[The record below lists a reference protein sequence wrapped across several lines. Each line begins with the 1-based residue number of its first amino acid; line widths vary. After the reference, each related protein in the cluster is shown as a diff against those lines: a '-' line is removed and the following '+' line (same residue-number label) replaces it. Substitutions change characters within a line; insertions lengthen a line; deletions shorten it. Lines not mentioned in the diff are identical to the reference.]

1 MPSRAAGLVLAFLI
15 VLAPARSFALG
26 QARHTKH
33 RAKPP
38 RPFVATA
45 YCRGRETATGVR
57 VHEGIAA
64 ADPDVFPMGTRIR
77 VSDARRHRLG
87 TYRVMDTGRKIQGR
101 RVDLYVESCARARRF
116 GRKPVHITIVN

>member
-1 MPSRAAGLVLAFLI
+1 MALRLAPLLYAFVIALTVVPTVAAGH
-15 VLAPARSFALG
+15 AR
-26 QARHTKH
+26 QARHRK
-33 RAKPP
+33 KPP

-64 ADPDVFPMGTRIR
+64 ADPDVIPMGTLIR
-77 VSDARRHRLG
+77 VSDVHRRRLG

-101 RVDLYVESCARARRF
+101 RVDLFLDSCARATRF
-116 GRKPVHITIVN
+116 GRKRVHVVVVR